1 MTEYRDID
9 FRPAEAEFTARPD
22 GGWIVTCPTPLGPY
36 PRAYTEFLLHWA
48 SVAPDRVL
56 LARREPAGGWAT
68 LTYGQMRDKIMC
80 LAQAFLDLGL
90 SAERPVAIMSGNDI
104 EFQIVSLAAMHV
116 GIPVAPISPSYA
128 LLATDYAKL
137 RHVMALATPGLV
149 YATDAAAFATAAAA
163 VLPADCMFVAG
174 TTAPPGQPFT
184 WLDTLFATAPTDA
197 VATAAA
203 AVQGQTVAKLL
214 FTSGSTGW
222 PKAVVNTHAML
233 CSNQQMIRQTWR
245 FITHTPPVLVDWLP
259 WHHTAGGNHDFGIVL
274 ANGGSFYIDDGRP
287 TANGFGETLRN
298 LREIAPTI
306 FISMP
311 RAFEDLVPALRADD
325 QLRETFF
332 SRLQLIFYAG
342 AALADHVW
350 RAFDELAEQTIG
362 RRVLMMTGLGSTETG
377 PYALGSCKEYR
388 GAGLIGLPGP
398 GVTLRLVPT
407 GGKLELRLKSPSVTP
422 GYWRQPELTAAA
434 LDEEGFY
441 RMNDAVR
448 FVDPADK
455 LRGFLFDG
463 RINEDF
469 KLTTGTWV
477 SVGALRTRLIAEFAP
492 LVRDVVI
499 AGHNRDYLA
508 LLLLLTPS
516 ALAGDRAALR
526 ARLADMLAAHAAA
539 ATGSSMRAL
548 RAMVLPGDL
557 SLDRGEL
564 TDKGSINQRAVLDN
578 RAELVEQ
585 LYADPPGPDIIIAEA
600 AFAAQENHRTRTG

>member
-1 MTEYRDID
+1 MTEYRDIA
-9 FRPAEAEFTARPD
+9 FRPAEADFVARAD
-22 GGWIVTCPTPLGPY
+22 GGWTVTCPTPLAPY
-36 PRAYTEFLLHWA
+36 PRAYTEYLLHWA
-48 SVAPDRVL
+48 A
-56 LARREPAGGWAT
+56 REPHRDFLAQRTSSGDWRRI
-68 LTYGQMRDKIMC
+68 TYGEIRDRMLG

-163 VLPADCMFVAG
+163 VLPDDCMFVAG
-174 TTAPPGQPFT
+174 TTAPAGRAFT
-184 WLDTLFATAPTDA
+184 WLDSLLATRP
-197 VATAAA
+197 TAAVDTAFA
-203 AVQGQTVAKLL
+203 AIRHDTVAKLL

-222 PKAVVNTHAML
+222 PKAVINTNGML

-245 FITHTPPVLVDWLP
+245 FLADTPPVLVDWLP
-259 WHHTAGGNHDFGIVL
+259 WHHTAGGNHDFGMVL
-274 ANGGSFYIDDGRP
+274 ANGGTFYIDDGRP
-287 TANGFGETLRN
+287 TASGFGQTLRN

-311 RAFEDLVPALRADD
+311 RAFEDLVPALRADN

-342 AALADHVW
+342 AALPAHVW
-350 RAFDELAEQTIG
+350 DAFDELAERTIG

-388 GAGLIGLPGP
+388 GAGMIGLPAP

-407 GGKLELRLKSPSVTP
+407 AGKLELRLKSPSVTP

-448 FVDPADK
+448 FVDPEDK

-477 SVGALRTRLIAEFAP
+477 SVGALRTRLIAAFAP

-508 LLLLLTPS
+508 LLLLLTPA
-516 ALAGDRAALR
+516 ALAEDSATLHE
-526 ARLADMLAAHAAA
+526 RLTAMLAAHAAL

-578 RAELVEQ
+578 RADLVEQ
-585 LYADPPGPDIIIAEA
+585 LYAEPPGAAIIVAEA
-600 AFAAQENHRTRTG
+600 AFAAQELNRTRTG